1 MANIIIQKSN
11 RNNSYTS
18 LKTYSYYA
26 SNSDQLDGYHAESFI
41 LNDSGLSYNFLNGF
55 VVKLEDYSNIYK
67 PASTYSAAR
76 GVNMG
81 LYNGSIYV
89 GVLNSLQIK
98 GVIGATTQQITF
110 TLFKKI
116 NMNETIT
123 ITAQNCLICKTD
135 SATLSNS
142 TVTVKGFGNVYKINT
157 LRNYILKYT
166 NEWLRLERED
176 STSYEAQQCG
186 NYSEKID
193 VFKEVKQSNV
203 FITNTLFCS
212 SAKEILP
219 ALLG

>member
-1 MANIIIQKSN
+1 
-11 RNNSYTS
+11 
-18 LKTYSYYA
+18 
-26 SNSDQLDGYHAESFI
+26 
-41 LNDSGLSYNFLNGF
+41 
-55 VVKLEDYSNIYK
+55 
-67 PASTYSAAR
+67 
-76 GVNMG
+76 MG

-98 GVIGATTQQITF
+98 GVIGAATQQITF

-123 ITAQNCLICKTD
+123 ITAQNCLICKTN

-142 TVTVKGFGNVYKINT
+142 TVTAMGFGNVYKINT

-166 NEWLRLERED
+166 NDYLRLERED
-176 STSYEAQQCG
+176 STSYKAQQCG

-193 VFKEVKQSNV
+193 VFKEVKQSNA
-203 FITNTLFCS
+203 FITNTLFCL